1 MTKAGFQIRHEK
13 GRYYWILTGVSGQ
26 KVARS
31 FGDYGRYQTAA
42 RSAETAKK
50 TMKLV
55 I

>member
-1 MTKAGFQIRHEK
+1 MTKAGFHIRREQD
-13 GRYYWILTGVSGQ
+13 RYYWILTGVSGQ

-31 FGDYGRYQTAA
+31 WGDYGRHQTAA
-42 RSAETAKK
+42 RAAETAKK